1 MTDEMKIAVLG
12 GGQGAHAMTADMTLR
27 GLTVNMF
34 ELPEYSGPI
43 EHTLKTG
50 KIEISG
56 LTQGV
61 AVPNLITTDLEKA
74 LEGVSL
80 IFVVVPTVAQKYFIQ
95 ALKPHLRE
103 GQTVVIVAGNF
114 ASLKVAPF
122 FGDMVWQGKVLL
134 AETSSLPYFARL
146 IGPGKVMITFKTP
159 VALAA
164 FPGKY
169 TSRVVEMVRQAYPD
183 TSPLKDILEAALCN
197 FNMLGHPAGSLLN
210 AGAIEFAEMNGREYF
225 MYREG
230 CSPSVARVVGAV
242 DEERRAVAS
251 AIGYSLTPLIEIL
264 HHLGFSDEPDIYKG
278 LQSPILTPG
287 AGPKGLK
294 HRYISEDIPYLL
306 VPLAE
311 LADVVGVDVPVVKSL
326 ITIACTLNDTDYRS
340 EGRNLKSLG
349 LSGLSIEAMRQFLSE
364 GEKAQTSGAKGD

>member
-1 MTDEMKIAVLG
+1 MTEELKIAVLG

-27 GLTVNMF
+27 GLNVNMF

-43 EHTLKTG
+43 EHALKTG

-56 LTQGV
+56 LAEGV

-74 LEGVSL
+74 LEGVNL
-80 IFVVVPTVAQKYFIQ
+80 IFIAVPTVAQKFFVQ
-95 ALKPHLRE
+95 ALKPHLRQ
-103 GQTVVIVAGNF
+103 GQTVVVIAGNF
-114 ASLKVAPF
+114 ASLKIAPF
-122 FGDMVWQGKVLL
+122 FGDIVREGKVLL

-146 IGPGKVMITFKTP
+146 VGPGKVMITFKTP
-159 VALAA
+159 VAVAA

-169 TSRVVEMVRQAYPD
+169 SELVAAQVRQAYPSTTALTD
-183 TSPLKDILEAALCN
+183 VLEAALCN

-242 DEERRAVAS
+242 DDERRAVAK
-251 AIGYSLTPLIEIL
+251 ALGYNLTPLIDIL
-264 HHLGFSDEPDIYKG
+264 HGLGFSEEPSIYKG

-294 HRYISEDIPYLL
+294 HRYITEDVPFLL
-306 VPLAE
+306 VPLAQ
-311 LADVVGVDVPVVKSL
+311 LADLVGVDVPVVKSL
-326 ITIACTLNDTDYRS
+326 ITIASTLNETDYRS
-340 EGRNLKSLG
+340 EGRSLEALGIAGKSVPELK
-349 LSGLSIEAMRQFLSE
+349 RFLAE
-364 GEKAQTSGAKGD
+364 GR